1 MGLIVQKFGGSS
13 VADAEK
19 IRHVA
24 RIITDTYDKGNSVV
38 AVVSAQGGTT
48 DELIAKAAE
57 INPEASQR
65 EMDMLLA
72 TGEQASCALC
82 AMAVEVLKYPVIS
95 LTGRQAGIDSDDTH
109 GNARIQSV
117 NPQRILSELE
127 HDRIVIVAGFQGE
140 TPKGDIATLGRGGS
154 DTSAVALAAAL
165 NAQVCQIYTDVDGV
179 YTTDP
184 RLVPQAIQLDEI
196 TYDEM
201 LILAHHG
208 AKVLHDRSVALAK
221 EKGVVLEVLS
231 SFSGNPGT
239 MVKSAIKHDNS
250 RLVAGIAQEKAI
262 FLSLSG
268 IQNTDGVLSRIA
280 ALLAEKDISADL
292 ILKAAK
298 PEEGATVCLGLK
310 ESQGEG
316 VSQLLLEHSD
326 SLGFH
331 TLESNTYTRISIV
344 GQELDRAPSISQR
357 ISQLLKNS
365 NCSDPI
371 MTFGQ
376 HRISLF
382 VSEGD
387 GIELLPLLHQ
397 MLFEE
402 TANQIPK

>member
-38 AVVSAQGGTT
+38 AVVSAQGGAT

-140 TPKGDIATLGRGGS
+140 TPNGDIATLGRGGS

-196 TYDEM
+196 TYD
-201 LILAHHG
+201 
-208 AKVLHDRSVALAK
+208 

-292 ILKAAK
+292 ILKPAK
-298 PEEGATVCLGLK
+298 VEEGATVCLGLK

-382 VSEGD
+382 VSEDD